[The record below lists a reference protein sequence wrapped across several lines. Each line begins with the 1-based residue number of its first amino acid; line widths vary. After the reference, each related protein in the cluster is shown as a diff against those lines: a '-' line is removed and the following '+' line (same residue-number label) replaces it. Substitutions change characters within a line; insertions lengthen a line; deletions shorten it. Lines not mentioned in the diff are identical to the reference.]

1 MSIYL
6 DKFIKVSNFMSTIN
20 FIHIAKNAGSSIEKY
35 CNKNKKI
42 QYHGHDAEVSC
53 LENQMII
60 IRDPYS
66 RFCSAVRYAIKNYP
80 DSQKIRKIINAGLI
94 TPNHWAEAWA
104 DKSHTHHNLIMNE
117 IKNHEH
123 KIDSVK
129 IPLKWT
135 YIPQHYWINE
145 SKLRYVVPFDDINS
159 YLLYRF
165 DFKVPVINKSKYKKD
180 KQIDDLSDKS
190 KKFLKEIYKKDFEF
204 IEKYSNFQ
212 VSTWYLNSKH

>member
-1 MSIYL
+1 M
-6 DKFIKVSNFMSTIN
+6 NNIN

-35 CNKNKKI
+35 STINKNI
-42 QYHGHDAEVSC
+42 QYHGHDAQVSI

-66 RFCSAVRYAIKNYP
+66 RFCSAVRYAITNYS
-80 DSQKIRKIINAGLI
+80 DSEKIRKIINSGLI
-94 TPNHWAEAWA
+94 TPNDWAEAWA
-104 DKSHTHHNLIMNE
+104 DESHIHHKLIINE

-145 SKLRYVVPFDDINS
+145 SKLRYVIPFDDINS
-159 YLLYRF
+159 YLFSRF
-165 DFKVPVINKSKYKKD
+165 DLKVPVINKSKYKKD
-180 KQIDDLSDKS
+180 KKTDNLSDKS
-190 KKFLKEIYKKDFEF
+190 KKFLRKIYKKDFEF

-212 VSTWYLNSKH
+212 VSTWYLNSKY